1 MEKYHRKVF
10 DGTHIL
16 ALLKNSIDG
25 TDMKEEDGKWQPSE
39 GGRKS
44 SWKQRVQR
52 DRRWF
57 V

>member
-10 DGTHIL
+10 DGTDL
-16 ALLKNSIDG
+16 
-25 TDMKEEDGKWQPSE
+25 KEEDGKWQPSE

-44 SWKQRVQR
+44 SWEQRVQR